1 MRTVLDRAAQRGEI
15 DPAASLPV
23 VVVLHELPVARRT
36 PSDALLEE
44 IVDLLF
50 LPLVMLQKDRRA

>member
-1 MRTVLDRAAQRGEI
+1 M
-15 DPAASLPV
+15 
-23 VVVLHELPVARRT
+23 VVVLHELSVARRT
-36 PSDALLEE
+36 PSDALPEE